1 MVTPARATAP
11 TASHRHIAE
20 REDVA
25 RRLAFVLVLVLAGM
39 ALEIAV
45 GIATGSLA
53 LLADAG
59 HMLADAGAI
68 VLALL
73 AIRFARRPAT
83 AAKSYGYHRLE
94 ILAAVGNAILL
105 LVVAAIV
112 AWEAIGRLT
121 APPEVPGLPILLV
134 ALIGLGVN
142 VVSMRLVHP
151 HAAGN
156 LNARAVSL
164 EIMGDLAGSI
174 AVLVS
179 AAVITLTGLVV
190 ADPIGSLV
198 VVALIVIRTVVL
210 LRDAI
215 DVLLQATPR
224 DVDLDL
230 VRRHVLETEGV
241 LDAHDLHAWTLTSG
255 MNVVSAH
262 VVLEP
267 GADATVVLDR
277 LCECLSDDFDFEH
290 STIQLE
296 TADRRRSERLRHD

>member
-1 MVTPARATAP
+1 MATPERATAP

-121 APPEVPGLPILLV
+121 APPEVPGLPVLLV
-134 ALIGLGVN
+134 ALVGLGVN

-151 HAAGN
+151 HAASN

-190 ADPIGSLV
+190 ADPIASLV
-198 VVALIVIRTVVL
+198 VVALIVIRTFVL

-241 LDAHDLHAWTLTSG
+241 LDAHDLHAWTLTSD